1 MRGHQGDR
9 IATDNTKARP
19 GVDTLL
25 FRFMREIFQLEEE
38 EAARSAMGSKLN
50 WTNFHCNF
58 YPFLRQD
65 NQNKI
70 HCLAFI
76 WRVVNFDPVYCW
88 PNYRILEYRL
98 YRVIIVWCPLW
109 GPSLGLWT
117 EWTFPQ
123 PGWAGWAQCLPIFL
137 VPLEFLLSTLGHLPP
152 ATLIRPTTTPPPLHD
167 FY

>member
-38 EAARSAMGSKLN
+38 EEAARSAMGSKLN

-65 NQNKI
+65 HQNKI
-70 HCLAFI
+70 HCLVRSRGCLF
-76 WRVVNFDPVYCW
+76 VNFDPVYS
-88 PNYRILEYRL
+88 RI
-98 YRVIIVWCPLW
+98 
-109 GPSLGLWT
+109 
-117 EWTFPQ
+117 
-123 PGWAGWAQCLPIFL
+123 
-137 VPLEFLLSTLGHLPP
+137 
-152 ATLIRPTTTPPPLHD
+152 
-167 FY
+167 